1 MEFKEFKDFG
11 LEVILKVLKKT
22 DDEIKK
28 YKELEDY
35 EGVKTLENEVLNKY
49 EKLYEGFTSD
59 ELENISS
66 DQLKSLESSL
76 VDIML
81 KNGFNLEF
89 IEKEIEKREQL
100 KGNSGSEAVKNLYE
114 YQIKELTDKRSKL
127 LDKANEILDQEA
139 ILETE
144 LSEAIQE
151 DAQMKVLE
159 KMPVIRRNYT
169 KVSEAIMD
177 IQNKLSLLQQ
187 RLDKGWP
194 CEIYGTISKD
204 NLMDIFKKTIS

>member
-49 EKLYEGFTSD
+49 EKLYEGFVSN

-81 KNGFNLEF
+81 QNGFNLEF

-114 YQIKELTDKRSKL
+114 YQIKELTNKKSKL
-127 LDKANEILDQEA
+127 LDKADNILDQEA

-151 DAQMKVLE
+151 DAQMEVLE
-159 KMPVIRRNYT
+159 KIPEIRRNYT

-204 NLMDIFKKTIS
+204 NLMDIFKKTMS